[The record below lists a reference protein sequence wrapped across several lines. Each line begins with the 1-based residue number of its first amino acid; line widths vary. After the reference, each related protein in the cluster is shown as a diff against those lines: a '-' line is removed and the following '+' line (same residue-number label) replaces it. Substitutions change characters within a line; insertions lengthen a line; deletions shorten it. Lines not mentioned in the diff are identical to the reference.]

1 MEKGDPGW
9 TGGRLPGS
17 LPSVPFHART
27 QSGEM
32 KGCRDP
38 VHVGVLGGEGGH
50 WATGTS
56 ALPGGY
62 VAAYFPTSW
71 LRPVSPPTLNP
82 HPQPP
87 DNLFRLCP
95 QLPVSFTYVNDNPQE
110 VIAGE

>member
-1 MEKGDPGW
+1 
-9 TGGRLPGS
+9 
-17 LPSVPFHART
+17 
-27 QSGEM
+27 M